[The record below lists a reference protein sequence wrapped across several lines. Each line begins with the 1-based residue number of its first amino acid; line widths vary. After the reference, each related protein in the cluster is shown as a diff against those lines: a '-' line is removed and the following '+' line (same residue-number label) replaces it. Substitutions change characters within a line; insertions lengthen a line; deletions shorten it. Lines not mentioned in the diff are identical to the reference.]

1 MSKKIK
7 RRKGFVQEWVEAILF
22 ALVVAMII
30 RNYTFQ
36 NFKIPSGSMEKSLL
50 VGDYLIANK
59 LKYYFDEPKRFDIVT
74 FRNPAQAD
82 EPGLPCAQNNFQDT
96 RDDYI
101 KLYPPLYWDKKDW
114 FHFGINK
121 ITVFRICY
129 YARANLVKRV
139 IGMSGDTLE
148 IKNRVT
154 YINGKEI
161 SEPFVN
167 NILPQILPRYTGI
180 DQLDIFW
187 GDDFM
192 GSIDNFGPIVVPDEK
207 FFVMGDNRQ
216 NSFDSRFWGFLDRED
231 INGTPYMIL
240 FSTGE
245 NGLRSGRFLKRI
257 R

>member
-7 RRKGFVQEWVEAILF
+7 RKKGFLQEWIEAILF

-59 LKYYFDEPKRFDIVT
+59 LKFYFDEPKRFDIVT

-82 EPGLPCAQNNFQDT
+82 EPGLPCTQNEFRDT
-96 RDDYI
+96 RRDYLKI
-101 KLYPPLYWDKKDW
+101 YPPLYWDKKDW
-114 FHFGINK
+114 FYFGIDK
-121 ITVFRICY
+121 ITFLGICY

-139 IGMSGDTLE
+139 IGMSGDTVE
-148 IKNRVT
+148 IKDRVT
-154 YINGKEI
+154 YINGQEI
-161 SEPFVN
+161 AEPFVN
-167 NILPQILPRYTGI
+167 NILSQILPRYTGI

-187 GDDFM
+187 GDEFM
-192 GSIDNFGPIVVPDEK
+192 GSIDNFGPVVVPDGK
-207 FFVMGDNRQ
+207 YFVMGDNRQ
-216 NSFDSRFWGFLDRED
+216 NSFDSRFWGFLDRDD
-231 INGTPYMIL
+231 INGTPYLIL
-240 FSTGE
+240 FSVGE
-245 NGLRSGRFLKRI
+245 NGLRSGRFFKRI